1 VPARGFLRRHA
12 TAVGLLAVLLAAG
25 GYWVAEEIETSRFQ
39 ATQLAAYAR
48 SLSFQVLKGPSE
60 AIRFPLHGPFDQRM
74 GYTELPRFAQRLTD
88 RGYALTE
95 QARFSK
101 DLLDYTGHG
110 LFAPYREKTRAG
122 LDMADCRGKP
132 LHGFRYPYR
141 GYADFA
147 AVPPRVAQALMFIEN
162 RDLLDES
169 RPQMNPVDW
178 VRFARAVLGRV
189 GHLVSSDFDAPGGS
203 TLATQ
208 IEFRHSR
215 DGVTY
220 SGSEKL
226 RQMAS
231 ASVRAY
237 QDGEETLPARRRLL
251 LDYLNTVPL
260 SARRAWRG
268 QWPRRRPV
276 GVVRGRFRRR
286 QQAARRARSQR
297 PGLAAQGRALH
308 QVVAL
313 MIAHRRPSFYLA
325 GGGRERLG
333 QLSAS
338 YLRLFAE
345 NGVISPPC
353 ATRPSPSRSSFATC
367 RPTRPC
373 CPPTWARAR

>member
-1 VPARGFLRRHA
+1 MPPAEAPPAASLSAASLSDDTPPPAEPPAPPPPARGFLRRHA
-12 TAVGLLAVLLAAG
+12 KAVGLLAVLLAAG

-169 RPQMNPVDW
+169 RPQMNPAVDW

-189 GHLVSSDFDAPGGS
+189 GHLVSSDFDAPAAAPWPPRSKSSATPATASPTAAARSCARWPRPACAPTRTARKPCRPAGACCS
-203 TLATQ
+203 TTSTPCRCRRRPGMA
-208 IEFRHSR
+208 RS
-215 DGVTY
+215 
-220 SGSEKL
+220 
-226 RQMAS
+226 MAS
-231 ASVRAY
+231 ATACGCGSRPIS
-237 QDGEETLPARRRLL
+237 TPP
-251 LDYLNTVPL
+251 T
-260 SARRAWRG
+260 SCS
-268 QWPRRRPV
+268 PRPKP
-276 GVVRGRFRRR
+276 
-286 QQAARRARSQR
+286 AARTWPPRAAR
-297 PGLAAQGRALH
+297 
-308 QVVAL
+308 
-313 MIAHRRPSFYLA
+313 
-325 GGGRERLG
+325 
-333 QLSAS
+333 
-338 YLRLFAE
+338 
-345 NGVISPPC
+345 C
-353 ATRPSPSRSSFATC
+353 TRWWR
-367 RPTRPC
+367 
-373 CPPTWARAR
+373 

>member
-1 VPARGFLRRHA
+1 
-12 TAVGLLAVLLAAG
+12 VLLAAG

-74 GYTELPRFAQRLTD
+74 GYTELPRFAQRLSD

-169 RPQMNPVDW
+169 RPQMNPAVDW

-208 IEFRHSR
+208 IEKFRHSR

-237 QDGEETLPARRRLL
+237 QDGEDPAGPPAPAARLPQHRAA
-251 LDYLNTVPL
+251 VGG
-260 SARRAWRG
+260 ARAWRG

-297 PGLAAQGRALH
+297 RTWPPRAAR
-308 QVVAL
+308 
-313 MIAHRRPSFYLA
+313 
-325 GGGRERLG
+325 
-333 QLSAS
+333 
-338 YLRLFAE
+338 
-345 NGVISPPC
+345 C
-353 ATRPSPSRSSFATC
+353 TRWWR
-367 RPTRPC
+367 
-373 CPPTWARAR
+373 

>member
-1 VPARGFLRRHA
+1 
-12 TAVGLLAVLLAAG
+12 
-25 GYWVAEEIETSRFQ
+25 
-39 ATQLAAYAR
+39 
-48 SLSFQVLKGPSE
+48 
-60 AIRFPLHGPFDQRM
+60 
-74 GYTELPRFAQRLTD
+74 
-88 RGYALTE
+88 
-95 QARFSK
+95 
-101 DLLDYTGHG
+101 
-110 LFAPYREKTRAG
+110 
-122 LDMADCRGKP
+122 MADCRGKP

-169 RPQMNPVDW
+169 RPQMNPAVDW

-208 IEFRHSR
+208 IEKFRHSR

-260 SARRAWRG
+260 SARPGMARSMASATACGCGSRPISTPPTSCS
-268 QWPRRRPV
+268 PRPKP
-276 GVVRGRFRRR
+276 
-286 QQAARRARSQR
+286 AARTWPPRAAR
-297 PGLAAQGRALH
+297 
-308 QVVAL
+308 
-313 MIAHRRPSFYLA
+313 
-325 GGGRERLG
+325 
-333 QLSAS
+333 
-338 YLRLFAE
+338 
-345 NGVISPPC
+345 C
-353 ATRPSPSRSSFATC
+353 TRWWR
-367 RPTRPC
+367 
-373 CPPTWARAR
+373 